1 MGRKQ
6 TGRIKKRL
14 GWSAMY
20 VIRFFS
26 LVLLLSMCLDATA
39 RETVLDRV
47 VHVEERVLEVPEV
60 ARLDA
65 GLDLDTRR
73 VDVGGAYLHVE
84 QQGNGVPL
92 ALING
97 GPGGTHHY
105 FHPWFSRAADYAR
118 VIYYDQRGT
127 GLSDFAPGEDGYSVE
142 QAVEDLDRLRQAL
155 DIDSW
160 VLLGYSYGGFLA
172 QYYAT
177 THPEHVAGLVLV
189 GAHPGLSADLGESRQ
204 HDYMSDVEKERI
216 RAVQK
221 QVIEMGKENDWP
233 RDKLIQKIIFN
244 NFINGDWKRQS
255 FYRPASDEIAM
266 IARYEWVNDR
276 EFNSIMSNSAERVN
290 LAGAFERSP
299 FQTLI
304 MEGRWDL
311 TWGEEKPAIL
321 AGNHPRARVVT
332 IDNAG
337 HAIFNENPE
346 RFFEELE
353 TFCRNLD
360 PVNAE
365 ALALYREDLAAWR
378 VSFTSP

>member
-6 TGRIKKRL
+6 KGRIKKRL
-14 GWSAMY
+14 EWSAMY

-47 VHVEERVLEVPEV
+47 VHVEESVLEVPEV

-92 ALING
+92 VLING

-160 VLLGYSYGGFLA
+160 VLVGYSYGGFLA

-221 QVIEMGKENDWP
+221 QIIEMGKENDWS

-255 FYRPASDEIAM
+255 FYRPTSDEIAM

-321 AGNHPRARVVT
+321 TGNHPRARLVT
-332 IDNAG
+332 IDSAG

-353 TFCRNLD
+353 TFCRNLE

-365 ALALYREDLAAWR
+365 AMASYREDLAAWR